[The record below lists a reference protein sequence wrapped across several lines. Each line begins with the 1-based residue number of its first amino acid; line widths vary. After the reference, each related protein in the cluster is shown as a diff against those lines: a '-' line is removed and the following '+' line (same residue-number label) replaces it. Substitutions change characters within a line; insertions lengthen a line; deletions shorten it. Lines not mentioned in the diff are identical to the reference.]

1 MRQRSLTLTLVAVLA
16 LSVFLPVV
24 TAETQEQQ
32 GVATSSWP
40 MFHYSSNLLGV
51 NPVDTAIDASNVD
64 QLTVKWK
71 AQTGGAIWSAPA
83 VANGTV
89 FVGSDDHK
97 VYAFDSA
104 TGAQKWAV
112 LTNGMVRSGP
122 AYDNGTVFVGSFDDS
137 LYAIDASTGVVKW
150 TVKTDGSIVFNPTVA
165 NGTVYVSSRPGG
177 TLYAIDETTGAVK
190 WSVHP
195 NYATT
200 WSSPA
205 IVGTTVYMGWDDHKI
220 YALDAA
226 TGHTKW
232 STTLGWMVRCAPSVA
247 NGVVYVGADDGR
259 LYALSAATGTIL
271 WSAATAPPSTTPKIR
286 ATPAVAN
293 GLVYVPTAE
302 TTPMAGHLYAFDAV
316 TGALVWV
323 KTLNDYS
330 ESSPALAN
338 GIVYVGSEKQLY
350 AYDAITG
357 TRYWTSGENTM
368 GGNVQYSDPAI
379 ADGMVL
385 QASLDHYLYA
395 FGIVPGQ
402 VVGAIVRVS
411 DSGFS
416 PKVISG
422 FDFGKQVEFDFDGP
436 STHSVI
442 DSNGLGLI
450 NSGPVAPGGS
460 YLVTLPGAGN
470 YTYKDG
476 YSSATGT
483 VKVPM
488 DVSPPSGSS
497 NTTFT
502 VTWAMGPPPAGF
514 VYDIQKKTPGGT
526 KYFHWMWA
534 TTAPSATYVPTG
546 GGGTYSFQARVTNSA
561 TGKHTGW
568 GTPFSITVS

>member
-1 MRQRSLTLTLVAVLA
+1 
-16 LSVFLPVV
+16 
-24 TAETQEQQ
+24 
-32 GVATSSWP
+32 
-40 MFHYSSNLLGV
+40 MFHQSSNHVGV
-51 NPVDTAIDASNVD
+51 NSVDTAINASNVD
-64 QLTVKWK
+64 QLTVVWK
-71 AQTGGAIWSAPA
+71 AQTGGAIRSAPA
-83 VANGTV
+83 EADGTV

-97 VYAFDSA
+97 VYAFDAA

-112 LTNGMVRSGP
+112 LTNGKVRSGP
-122 AYDNGTVFVGSFDDS
+122 AYDNGTVFVGSFDD
-137 LYAIDASTGVVKW
+137 
-150 TVKTDGSIVFNPTVA
+150 N
-165 NGTVYVSSRPGG
+165 
-177 TLYAIDETTGAVK
+177 LYAIDEATGAVT

-205 IVGTTVYMGWDDHKI
+205 VVGDTVYMGWDDHKL
-220 YALDAA
+220 YALDTA
-226 TGHTKW
+226 TGATKW

-259 LYALSAATGTIL
+259 LYALSAITGTIL
-271 WSAATAPPSTTPKIR
+271 WSARTAPPSTTPKIR

-302 TTPMAGHLYAFDAV
+302 TTPMAGHLYAFNAV

-357 TRYWTSGENTM
+357 TSYWTSGENTM

-379 ADGMVL
+379 AGGMVL

-402 VVGAIVRVS
+402 VVGAIVRVG
-411 DSGFS
+411 DQGFS
-416 PKVISG
+416 PDLIPD
-422 FDFGKQVEFDFDGP
+422 FDFGKQVEFDFIGP

-450 NSGPVAPGGS
+450 NSGPVAPGGT
-460 YLVTLPGAGN
+460 YLVKLPGPGN
-470 YTYKDG
+470 YDYKDG

-488 DVSPPSGSS
+488 DVSPPSGSIS
-497 NTTFT
+497 TQFT
-502 VTWAMGPPPAGF
+502 VTWALGPPPTGF
-514 VYDIQKKTPGGT
+514 VYDIQIKGPGST
-526 KYFHWMWA
+526 KYVHWKWA
-534 TTAPSATYVPTG
+534 TTAPSAIYVPTG
-546 GGGTYSFQARVTNSA
+546 GRGTYFFQGRLTRTR
-561 TGKHTGW
+561 TGKHTSW
-568 GTPFSITVS
+568 CTPLSIRVS